1 MSTTKRGYDFNEL
14 LSALQK
20 DIRRG
25 KEYEA
30 LFWAIELE
38 GFNPTALWNR
48 LKVIASE
55 DIGCASPFVPM
66 LIETLAK
73 QYSDFKGKAESRLFL
88 ANAVVILARSK
99 KSRITDDLL
108 NVVYGEILHED
119 KKLKIPDYALDMHTL
134 RGRKLGR
141 GIEHFFAV
149 GNTLENETFPN
160 PYTQKAKEILMKYG
174 KLPKSESEKV

>member
-1 MSTTKRGYDFNEL
+1 MPETKRGYDFNEL

-38 GFNPTALWNR
+38 SFNPTALWNR

-55 DIGCASPFVPM
+55 DIGCANPFVPM

-73 QYSDFKGKAESRLFL
+73 QYSDFKEKAESRLFL

-119 KKLKIPDYALDMHTL
+119 KKPKIPDYALDMHTL
-134 RGRKLGR
+134 KGRKLGR

-149 GNTLENETFPN
+149 GNKLENEAFLNT
-160 PYTQKAKEILMKYG
+160 YTQRAKEILSKYG
-174 KLPKSESEKV
+174 KLPKSES